1 MFEVRAG
8 AEAPTSP
15 RLVFMKKSMEVHR
28 PATGKHPLTNARFPQ
43 ELVDRIERLAKP
55 NEITRSEALRRLVE
69 HALPS

>member
-15 RLVFMKKSMEVHR
+15 RLVFMKKSIGVHR
-28 PATGKHPLTNARFPQ
+28 PAAGKHQLISARFPQ

-55 NEITRSEALRRLVE
+55 NEITCSEAPRRLVG